1 MACNA
6 SGSTCYRLRPLAV
19 ADVRTIATWYE
30 QVDDLAMFH
39 QRMPVPLCAEAIEAT
54 WRAAIL
60 APEPRTSYWFAME
73 DPDGVTAGFGG
84 LEDVNY
90 AHGNCLAPFFVAPAA
105 RGKGLAVRL
114 RAILLDLAFDQLAL
128 ARLTAVFRADNVG
141 SRRVNELC
149 GLREE
154 GRLRDAWY
162 AGGRRI
168 DVMIFGILA
177 DEWRA
182 HRVELRRS
190 MSPKTVLT
198 LGGRSPQPYTSPSVA
213 CDRTQP

>member
-1 MACNA
+1 MACDA
-6 SGSTCYRLRPLAV
+6 SGSTLYRLRPLAV
-19 ADVRTIATWYE
+19 ADVRAIATWYE
-30 QVDDLAMFH
+30 QVNELAMFH
-39 QRMPVPLCAEAIEAT
+39 QRMPVPLCAEAIEAA
-54 WRAAIL
+54 WREAIL
-60 APEPRTSYWFAME
+60 APEPRTSYWFTME
-73 DPDGVTAGFGG
+73 DPDGAPAGFGG

-105 RGKGLAVRL
+105 RRKGLAVRL

-149 GLREE
+149 GLRQE
-154 GRLRDAWY
+154 GRLRGAWY
-162 AGGRRI
+162 AGGRRV

-190 MSPKTVLT
+190 MSPTTVLT
-198 LGGRSPQPYTSPSVA
+198 LGGPSLESLTWPAMV
-213 CDRTQP
+213 CDPTQP